1 MNLPAF
7 VDNTSQSR
15 TRTNFSA
22 RDAAG
27 LWWSNGESLYRCY
40 SPAGM
45 GWRPTVI
52 EGISLW
58 LIAPLLLAGGSAMV
72 PLFDS
77 RKAAPLHRTAILSV
91 LALTLGSI
99 PFCVQCSPAA
109 RILGAIDILIGALTL
124 TFVL

>member
-1 MNLPAF
+1 MNLRVVAA
-7 VDNTSQSR
+7 NTSKLKIR
-15 TRTNFSA
+15 TSFFA

-58 LIAPLLLAGGSAMV
+58 LIAPLLLVGGSAMV

-77 RKAAPLHRTAILSV
+77 RKPAPLHRTAILSV

-109 RILGAIDILIGALTL
+109 RILGAIDILIGTLTL